1 MDPVFVIT
9 GFLSATIAMG
19 TVLLLACI
27 GEILTEKSGVLNL
40 GLEGMMIIGAVFAFI
55 VVQTTGNLV
64 LAIAASMLAGAFM
77 GLIHAFITVTLKAS
91 QVVSG
96 LALTIFGV
104 GLANFL
110 GQDYVGAVRVASLE
124 AIPIP
129 LLHKIPILGDAF
141 FNQSILVYVSF
152 LLVPIAWILIYRTRA
167 GLKLRAVGE
176 NPSSA
181 DSLGINVFATRYIYT
196 LIGGALTGLAGAY
209 LSLGFN
215 GTWMDSITSGQGWIA
230 VALVIFATWNPI
242 KGMLGSYLFGFIL
255 ILGLRLQAYDVEIPT
270 FFFSMLPYIFTIVV
284 LIFSTGKF
292 GKNSKIKQRE
302 PGSLGTPYDREA
314 RH

>member
-1 MDPVFVIT
+1 MGWVEVTT

-40 GLEGMMIIGAVFAFI
+40 GLEGMMIVGAVFAFI

-64 LAIAASMLAGAFM
+64 LAIAASLLAGALM

-110 GQDYVGAVRVASLE
+110 GQNYVGTVRVASLQ

-129 LLHKIPILGDAF
+129 LLSEIPIIGEAL
-141 FNQSILVYVSF
+141 FNQSILVYVSI
-152 LLVPIAWILIYRTRA
+152 LLVPISWILIYRTRA

-209 LSLGFN
+209 LSIGFN
-215 GTWMDSITSGQGWIA
+215 SSWMDSITAGQGWIA

-242 KGMLGSYLFGFIL
+242 KAMLGSYLFGFIL
-255 ILGLRLQAYDVEIPT
+255 ILGLRLQAFGIEIPEMLFT
-270 FFFSMLPYIFTIVV
+270 MLPYIFTIVV

>member
-1 MDPVFVIT
+1 MGADVIIT

-55 VVQTTGNLV
+55 VVQHTGNLT
-64 LAIAASMLAGAFM
+64 LAILSSLVAGAVM

-110 GQDYVGAVRVASLE
+110 GEGYVGAVRQASLS

-129 LLHKIPILGDAF
+129 LLSKIPI
-141 FNQSILVYVSF
+141 ILVYVSY
-152 LLVPIAWILIYRTRA
+152 LLVPLTWILIYRTRA

-176 NPSSA
+176 NPSAA
-181 DSLGINVFATRYIYT
+181 DSLGINVFATRYLYT

-215 GTWMDSITSGQGWIA
+215 GTWMDTITAGQGWIA
-230 VALVIFATWNPI
+230 VALVIFATWNPV

-255 ILGLRLQAYDVEIPT
+255 ILGLRLQAFNIEIPT
-270 FFFSMLPYIFTIVV
+270 FLFSMLPYIFTIVV
-284 LIFSTGKF
+284 LVFSTGNFRK
-292 GKNSKIKQRE
+292 GSKVRQYE
-302 PGSLGTPYDREA
+302 PGALGTAYDREA

>member
-1 MDPVFVIT
+1 MGAVEIIT
-9 GFLSATIAMG
+9 GFLSATVAMG

-40 GLEGMMIIGAVFAFI
+40 GLEGMMIVGAVFSFI

-64 LAIAASMLAGAFM
+64 LAIAASLLAGAVM

-110 GQDYVGAVRVASLE
+110 GQNYVGTVRVASLE

-129 LLHKIPILGDAF
+129 LLSEIPIICEAL
-141 FNQSILVYVSF
+141 FNQSILVYVSI

-181 DSLGINVFATRYIYT
+181 DSLGINVFATRYVYT

-209 LSLGFN
+209 LSIGFN
-215 GTWMDSITSGQGWIA
+215 SSWMDSITGGQGWIA
-230 VALVIFATWNPI
+230 VALVIFATWNPV
-242 KGMLGSYLFGFIL
+242 KAMLGSYLFGFIL
-255 ILGLRLQAYDVEIPT
+255 ILGLRLQAFGIEIPEMLFT
-270 FFFSMLPYIFTIVV
+270 MLPYIFTIVV
-284 LIFSTGKF
+284 LIFATGKF
-292 GKNSKIKQRE
+292 GKNSKIRQLE
-302 PGSLGTPYDREA
+302 PGALGTPYDREA

>member
-1 MDPVFVIT
+1 MGADVIIT

-55 VVQTTGNLV
+55 IVQHTGNLT
-64 LAIAASMLAGAFM
+64 LAILASLVAGAVM

-110 GQDYVGAVRVASLE
+110 GESYVGAVRQASLS

-129 LLHKIPILGDAF
+129 LLSKIPIVGEAI
-141 FNQSILVYVSF
+141 FNQSILVYVSY
-152 LLVPIAWILIYRTRA
+152 LLVPLTWILIYRTRA

-176 NPSSA
+176 NPSAA
-181 DSLGINVFATRYIYT
+181 DSLGINVFATRYLYT

-215 GTWMDSITSGQGWIA
+215 GTWMDTITAGQGWIA
-230 VALVIFATWNPI
+230 VALVIFATWNPV

-255 ILGLRLQAYDVEIPT
+255 ILGLRLQAFNIAIPT
-270 FFFSMLPYIFTIVV
+270 FLFSMLPYIFTIVV
-284 LIFSTGKF
+284 LVFSTGNFRKS
-292 GKNSKIKQRE
+292 SKVRQYE
-302 PGSLGTPYDREA
+302 PGALGTAYDREA

>member
-1 MDPVFVIT
+1 MGAGEIIT

-55 VVQTTGNLV
+55 VVQSTGNLV
-64 LAIAASMLAGAFM
+64 LAVLASLVAGAVM

-110 GQDYVGAVRVASLE
+110 GEGFVGAVRVASLK
-124 AIPIP
+124 ALPIPI
-129 LLHKIPILGDAF
+129 LSKIPIIGEALF
-141 FNQSILVYVSF
+141 SQSVLVYVSY
-152 LLVPIAWILIYRTRA
+152 LLVPLSWILIYRTRA

-176 NPSSA
+176 NPSAA
-181 DSLGINVFATRYIYT
+181 DSLGINVFATRYLYT

-215 GTWMDSITSGQGWIA
+215 GTWMDTITAGQGWIA

-255 ILGLRLQAYDVEIPT
+255 ILGLRLQAFGIAIPT

-284 LIFSTGKF
+284 LIFATGNFRKS
-292 GKNSKIKQRE
+292 SKVRLYE
-302 PGSLGTPYDREA
+302 PGALGTPYDREA

>member
-1 MDPVFVIT
+1 MGADVIIT

-55 VVQTTGNLV
+55 IVQHTGNLT
-64 LAIAASMLAGAFM
+64 LAILASLVAGAAM

-110 GQDYVGAVRVASLE
+110 GESYVGAVRQASLS

-129 LLHKIPILGDAF
+129 LLSKIPIVGEAI
-141 FNQSILVYVSF
+141 FNQSILVYVSY
-152 LLVPIAWILIYRTRA
+152 LLVPLTWILIYRTRA

-176 NPSSA
+176 NPSAA
-181 DSLGINVFATRYIYT
+181 DSLGINVFATRYLYT

-215 GTWMDSITSGQGWIA
+215 GTWMDTITAGQGWIA
-230 VALVIFATWNPI
+230 VALVIFATWNPV

-255 ILGLRLQAYDVEIPT
+255 ILGLRLQAFNIAIPT
-270 FFFSMLPYIFTIVV
+270 FLFSMLPYIFTIVV
-284 LIFSTGKF
+284 LVFSTGNFRKS
-292 GKNSKIKQRE
+292 SKVRQYE
-302 PGSLGTPYDREA
+302 PGALGTAYDREA

>member
-1 MDPVFVIT
+1 MGWVEVTT

-40 GLEGMMIIGAVFAFI
+40 GLEGMMIVGAVFAFI

-64 LAIAASMLAGAFM
+64 LAIAASLLAGALM

-110 GQDYVGAVRVASLE
+110 GQNYVGTVRVASLQ

-129 LLHKIPILGDAF
+129 LLSEIPIIGEAL
-141 FNQSILVYVSF
+141 FNQSILVYVSI
-152 LLVPIAWILIYRTRA
+152 LLVPISWILIYRTRA

-209 LSLGFN
+209 LSIGFN
-215 GTWMDSITSGQGWIA
+215 SSWMDSITGGQGWIA

-242 KGMLGSYLFGFIL
+242 KAMLGSYLFGFIL
-255 ILGLRLQAYDVEIPT
+255 ILGLRLQAFGIEIPEMLFT
-270 FFFSMLPYIFTIVV
+270 MLPYIFTIVV

>member
-1 MDPVFVIT
+1 MAPVDIIT

-27 GEILTEKSGVLNL
+27 GEILTEKSGILNL
-40 GLEGMMIIGAVFAFI
+40 GLEGMMIMGAVFAFI
-55 VVQTTGNLV
+55 VVQNTGNLT
-64 LAIAASMLAGAFM
+64 LAVMASIAAGAFM

-96 LALTIFGV
+96 LSLTILGV

-110 GQDYVGAVRVASLE
+110 GESYVGAVRVASMGPLPIPGLCE
-124 AIPIP
+124 IPIIGEA
-129 LLHKIPILGDAF
+129 L
-141 FNQSILVYVSF
+141 FNQPILVYVSYIV
-152 LLVPIAWILIYRTRA
+152 VPIAWILIYRTRA

-176 NPSSA
+176 NPSAA

-209 LSLGFN
+209 LSLSFN
-215 GTWMDSITSGQGWIA
+215 NGWMDTITGGQGWIA
-230 VALVIFATWNPI
+230 VALVIFATWNPL

-255 ILGLRLQAYDVEIPT
+255 ILGLRLQAFGIEIPT

-284 LIFSTGKF
+284 LIFATGNFRKS
-292 GKNSKIKQRE
+292 SKVKLYE
-302 PGSLGTPYDREA
+302 PGALGTPYDREA